1 MDDIL
6 AFTLFQNRKGR
17 PLKKTY
23 EIFNKLEN
31 GFVIT
36 GIILTMLMTLV
47 SVIMRYVFRLGAG
60 WSEELVRFIMIW
72 ITFVGMGIA
81 IRTGSHVSIDYFCNL
96 LSPKKRKL
104 ITRGVHLV
112 ATFFCILL
120 FVSSLILALNVF
132 RLQQIS
138 AGLQIRMGYIYSM
151 LPFAA
156 LVSTLRY
163 GYLFFKGDRMG
174 DHQ

>member
-1 MDDIL
+1 M
-6 AFTLFQNRKGR
+6 
-17 PLKKTY
+17 KKTY
-23 EIFNKLEN
+23 EIFNKFEN

-36 GIILTMLMTLV
+36 GIILTMLITLV
-47 SVIMRYVFRLGAG
+47 SVIMRYIFRMGAG

-96 LSPKKRKL
+96 LSPKKRRL
-104 ITRGVHLV
+104 ITRGVYLV
-112 ATFFCILL
+112 ATLFCVFL
-120 FVSSLILALNVF
+120 FVSSLILTLHVL

-138 AGLQIRMGYIYSM
+138 AGLQIRMGYIYAM

-156 LVSTLRY
+156 LISTLRY
-163 GYLFFKGDRMG
+163 GYLFLNGDNTDDCR
-174 DHQ
+174 